1 MTDKWHVC
9 TVCEAE
15 YRVINSISDN
25 DPEFCPFCGS
35 AVDDDFDDDTVE
47 DYEYQDE
54 EHIDY
59 YAEASLFGEW

>member
-35 AVDDDFDDDTVE
+35 AVDDDFDDDEDLDE
-47 DYEYQDE
+47 DYLDE
-54 EHIDY
+54 
-59 YAEASLFGEW
+59 